1 MVSHMEMLR
10 DILRQVF
17 PPPDHLQPVAIKV
30 SASCLQAPGRWIFRQ
45 RSGSHRHTDQLFQPN
60 ASFLSYDLK
69 KSRGATPTSE
79 RPTVFPQVDIPG
91 MGRAPQWQLR
101 ARVLLRIAIPVQREV
116 KKPPDTSHKE

>member
-10 DILRQVF
+10 DVLRQVF
-17 PPPDHLQPVAIKV
+17 PAPDHLQPVAIKV
-30 SASCLQAPGRWIFRQ
+30 SASCLQAPGRWILRQ
-45 RSGSHRHTDQLFQPN
+45 RSGGHRHTDQLFQPN

-91 MGRAPQWQLR
+91 MGGPRSGSYGPASFFGSPYQSKGR
-101 ARVLLRIAIPVQREV
+101 
-116 KKPPDTSHKE
+116 